1 MISGYFATST
11 NLPGYR
17 GYTCN
22 QLNCPVGDTTTQRNN
37 FGGNYEIQRVVCPL
51 SNISSFTMTFKG
63 FSSEVIYATYDA
75 FQIKEALEYMPTLG
89 NISVSFPMAYND
101 TIVKI
106 FCTLYIYIY
115 MYIYHSHIYT
125 VCTLYI
131 YIYIYLY
138 ISLTYIHSFI
148 DKIVHTL

>member
-1 MISGYFATST
+1 MISGYFAAST

-51 SNISSFTMTFKG
+51 SNTSSFTMKFKG
-63 FSSEVIYATYDA
+63 FSSEAIHATYNA
-75 FQIKEALEYMPTLG
+75 LQIKEALEYMLTLG
-89 NISVSFPMAYND
+89 NISVTFPMAYND

-106 FCTLYIYIY
+106 FRIIL
-115 MYIYHSHIYT
+115 
-125 VCTLYI
+125 
-131 YIYIYLY
+131 
-138 ISLTYIHSFI
+138 
-148 DKIVHTL
+148 